1 MDWLYDLAQPFVW
14 HPARAF
20 LVALGWLAATLLVP
34 KAARRPLLVVAVGWG
49 IFAVLELEAWRE
61 RANIRLDLPVTWLA
75 LCALTVTS
83 LALALKRILARRVP
97 PWGSRLTS
105 GSSGPR
111 PRIR

>member
-49 IFAVLELEAWRE
+49 IFAVFELEAWRE
-61 RANIRLDLPVTWLA
+61 RANIRLVLPVTWFA
-75 LCALTVTS
+75 HIALTVTS
-83 LALALKRILARRVP
+83 LALAFKRNLARRIP
-97 PWGSRLTS
+97 PLVRSLTY
-105 GSSGPR
+105 
-111 PRIR
+111 

>member
-49 IFAVLELEAWRE
+49 IFAALELEAWRE
-61 RANIRLDLPVTWLA
+61 RPNIRLDFPGTWLA
-75 LCALTVTS
+75 RCALTVPS
-83 LALALKRILARRVP
+83 PAPALKPILARRVP
-97 PWGSRLTS
+97 PRGR
-105 GSSGPR
+105 R
-111 PRIR
+111 A